1 MYPTMLTNIALYY
14 YLIYTPIQFWPCEA
28 QTHVA
33 MRSFG
38 LPQHG
43 TAAGIFHD
51 KGKAIIEI
59 AHLDAYTQYSL
70 LIGTPIRLSQNIT
83 LESSLGGRYTS
94 LKNLSS
100 YFDPVVHTVVSYVPD
115 AQSVLRV
122 TSGYDRGQFIARA
135 EQFYFISKEWSVAAG
150 WCLAN
155 NLPTALYA
163 QVSYI
168 HKQVGV
174 FWVQQGAYTA
184 MGFHWMKDRYTVS
197 VLIGNTQLL
206 GSSTLNYVP

>member
-43 TAAGIFHD
+43 TTAGIFHD

-70 LIGTPIRLSQNIT
+70 LLGTPIRLSQNIT

-150 WCLAN
+150 WCLDN

-174 FWVQQGAYTA
+174 FWVQQGVYTA
-184 MGFHWMKDRYTVS
+184 MGFHWMKDRFTVS
-197 VLIGNTQLL
+197 LLIGNTQLL
-206 GSSTLNYVP
+206 GSSTLNYIP

>member
-1 MYPTMLTNIALYY
+1 
-14 YLIYTPIQFWPCEA
+14 
-28 QTHVA
+28 
-33 MRSFG
+33 MRSFS

-43 TAAGIFHD
+43 TTAGIFNN

-59 AHLDAYTQYSL
+59 AHLDAYSQYGL
-70 LIGTPIRLSQNIT
+70 LLGTPIRLSQNTT

-94 LKNLSS
+94 LENLSS
-100 YFDPVVHTVVSYVPD
+100 YFDPVVHAIVSYVPD

-122 TSGYDRGQFIARA
+122 TTGYDRGQFIARA
-135 EQFYFISKEWSVAAG
+135 EQFYFISKEWSVVAG
-150 WCLAN
+150 WCRDEL
-155 NLPTALYA
+155 LPAALYA

-168 HKQVGV
+168 HKEVGV

-184 MGFHWMKDRYTVS
+184 MGFHLMKDRYTVS

-206 GSSTLNYVP
+206 GSATLNYVP

>member
-1 MYPTMLTNIALYY
+1 
-14 YLIYTPIQFWPCEA
+14 
-28 QTHVA
+28 

-43 TAAGIFHD
+43 TTAGIFHD

-70 LIGTPIRLSQNIT
+70 LLGTPIRLSQNIT

-150 WCLAN
+150 WCLDN

>member
-1 MYPTMLTNIALYY
+1 MLTNIALYY
-14 YLIYTPIQFWPCEA
+14 YLIYTPLQFWPCEA

-33 MRSFG
+33 MRNFG

-43 TAAGIFHD
+43 ATAGIFHD
-51 KGKAIIEI
+51 KGKAIIDI
-59 AHLDAYTQYSL
+59 AHLDVYSQYSL
-70 LIGTPIRLSQNIT
+70 LLGTPISLTENLT

-100 YFDPVVHTVVSYVPD
+100 YFDPIVHAIVSYVPD

-122 TSGYDRGQFIARA
+122 TTGYDRGQFIARA

-150 WCLAN
+150 WCRDDL
-155 NLPTALYA
+155 LPAALYA

-168 HKQVGV
+168 HKEVGV
-174 FWVQQGAYTA
+174 FWVQQGAYAA
-184 MGFHWMKDRYTVS
+184 MGFHWMKDRYTIS
-197 VLIGNTQLL
+197 ALIGNTKLV
-206 GSSTLNYVP
+206 GSATLNYIP

>member
-43 TAAGIFHD
+43 TTAGIFHD

-70 LIGTPIRLSQNIT
+70 LLGTPIRLSQNIT

-135 EQFYFISKEWSVAAG
+135 EQFYFISNEWSVAAG
-150 WCLAN
+150 WCLDD

>member
-43 TAAGIFHD
+43 TTAGIFHD

-70 LIGTPIRLSQNIT
+70 LLGTPIRLSQNIT

-150 WCLAN
+150 WCLDN

-184 MGFHWMKDRYTVS
+184 MGFNWMKDRYTVS

>member
-1 MYPTMLTNIALYY
+1 MLTNIALYY
-14 YLIYTPIQFWPCEA
+14 YLIYTPLQFWPCEA

-43 TAAGIFHD
+43 ATAGIFHD
-51 KGKAIIEI
+51 KGKAIIDI
-59 AHLDAYTQYSL
+59 AHLDVYSQYSL
-70 LIGTPIRLSQNIT
+70 LLGTPISLTENLT

-100 YFDPVVHTVVSYVPD
+100 YFDPIVHAIVSYVPD

-122 TSGYDRGQFIARA
+122 TTGYDRGQFIARA

-150 WCLAN
+150 WCRDDL
-155 NLPTALYA
+155 LPAALYA

-168 HKQVGV
+168 HKEVGV

-184 MGFHWMKDRYTVS
+184 MGFHLMKDRYTVS

-206 GSSTLNYVP
+206 GSATLNYVP

>member
-1 MYPTMLTNIALYY
+1 MLTNIALYY

-43 TAAGIFHD
+43 TTAGIFHD

-70 LIGTPIRLSQNIT
+70 LLGTPIRLSQNIT

-94 LKNLSS
+94 L
-100 YFDPVVHTVVSYVPD
+100 
-115 AQSVLRV
+115 
-122 TSGYDRGQFIARA
+122 
-135 EQFYFISKEWSVAAG
+135 
-150 WCLAN
+150 
-155 NLPTALYA
+155 
-163 QVSYI
+163 
-168 HKQVGV
+168 
-174 FWVQQGAYTA
+174 
-184 MGFHWMKDRYTVS
+184 
-197 VLIGNTQLL
+197 
-206 GSSTLNYVP
+206 

>member
-43 TAAGIFHD
+43 TTAGIFHD

-59 AHLDAYTQYSL
+59 DHLDAYTQYSL
-70 LIGTPIRLSQNIT
+70 LLGTPIRLSQNIT

-135 EQFYFISKEWSVAAG
+135 EQFYFISKEWSVAAW
-150 WCLAN
+150 WCLDD

-174 FWVQQGAYTA
+174 FWVQQGAYTE

>member
-43 TAAGIFHD
+43 TTAGIFHD

-70 LIGTPIRLSQNIT
+70 LLGTPIRLSQNIT
-83 LESSLGGRYTS
+83 LESSLCGRYTS

-150 WCLAN
+150 WCLDN

>member
-43 TAAGIFHD
+43 TTAGIFHD

-70 LIGTPIRLSQNIT
+70 LLGTPIRLSQNIT

-135 EQFYFISKEWSVAAG
+135 EQFYFISKEWSVAVG
-150 WCLAN
+150 WCLDD

-174 FWVQQGAYTA
+174 FWVQQGAYSA

>member
-43 TAAGIFHD
+43 TTAGIFHD

-70 LIGTPIRLSQNIT
+70 LLGTPIILSQNIT

-150 WCLAN
+150 WCLDN

>member
-1 MYPTMLTNIALYY
+1 MLTNIALYY

-43 TAAGIFHD
+43 TTAGIFHD

-150 WCLAN
+150 WCLDN

-174 FWVQQGAYTA
+174 FLVQQGAYTA

>member
-1 MYPTMLTNIALYY
+1 MLTNIALYY

-28 QTHVA
+28 QTHA
-33 MRSFG
+33 ALRSFG

-43 TAAGIFHD
+43 TTAGIFHN

-59 AHLDAYTQYSL
+59 AHLDAYSQYGFL
-70 LIGTPIRLSQNIT
+70 LGTPIRLSQNIT
-83 LESSLGGRYTS
+83 LESCLGGRYTS

-100 YFDPVVHTVVSYVPD
+100 YFDPVVHATVSYVPD

-122 TSGYDRGQFIARA
+122 TSGYDRGQLIARA

-150 WCLAN
+150 WCLDD

-184 MGFHWMKDRYTVS
+184 MGFHWMKDRFTVS
-197 VLIGNTQLL
+197 LLIGNTQLL
-206 GSSTLNYVP
+206 GSSTLNYIP

>member
-1 MYPTMLTNIALYY
+1 MLTNIALYY

-43 TAAGIFHD
+43 TTAGIFHD

-70 LIGTPIRLSQNIT
+70 LLGTPIRLSQNIT

-150 WCLAN
+150 WCLDN

-174 FWVQQGAYTA
+174 FWVQQGVYTA
-184 MGFHWMKDRYTVS
+184 MGFHWMKDRFTVS
-197 VLIGNTQLL
+197 LLIGNTQLL
-206 GSSTLNYVP
+206 GSSTLNYIP

>member
-1 MYPTMLTNIALYY
+1 MLTNIALYY

-38 LPQHG
+38 RPQHG

-70 LIGTPIRLSQNIT
+70 LLGTPIRLSQNIT

-122 TSGYDRGQFIARA
+122 TSGYDRGQFIARV
-135 EQFYFISKEWSVAAG
+135 EQHYFISNEWSITAS
-150 WCLAN
+150 WCHQ
-155 NLPTALYA
+155 PHFISALSA

-168 HKQVGV
+168 KKEMGV
-174 FWVQQGAYTA
+174 YWVQQGVYSAI
-184 MGFHWMKDRYTVS
+184 GFSWIQDRYSIS
-197 VLIGNTQLL
+197 VAFGNTRLL
-206 GSSTLNYVP
+206 ANATLNYVP

>member
-1 MYPTMLTNIALYY
+1 MLTNIALYY

-43 TAAGIFHD
+43 TTAGIFHD

-135 EQFYFISKEWSVAAG
+135 EQFYFISK
-150 WCLAN
+150 
-155 NLPTALYA
+155 
-163 QVSYI
+163 SYFTN
-168 HKQVGV
+168 G
-174 FWVQQGAYTA
+174 
-184 MGFHWMKDRYTVS
+184 
-197 VLIGNTQLL
+197 
-206 GSSTLNYVP
+206 

>member
-1 MYPTMLTNIALYY
+1 MLTNIALYY

-43 TAAGIFHD
+43 TTAGIFHD

-70 LIGTPIRLSQNIT
+70 LLGTPIRLSQNIT

-150 WCLAN
+150 WCLDN

-174 FWVQQGAYTA
+174 FLVQQGAYTA

>member
-43 TAAGIFHD
+43 TTAGIFHD

-70 LIGTPIRLSQNIT
+70 LLGTPIRLSQNIT

-150 WCLAN
+150 WCLDN

-184 MGFHWMKDRYTVS
+184 MGLHWMKDRFTVS
-197 VLIGNTQLL
+197 LLIGNTQLL
-206 GSSTLNYVP
+206 GSSTLNYIP

>member
-1 MYPTMLTNIALYY
+1 MLTNIALYY

-43 TAAGIFHD
+43 TTAGIFHD

-70 LIGTPIRLSQNIT
+70 LLGTPIRLSQNIT

-150 WCLAN
+150 WCLDN

-184 MGFHWMKDRYTVS
+184 MGFHWMKDRFTFS
-197 VLIGNTQLL
+197 LLIGNTQLL
-206 GSSTLNYVP
+206 GSSTLNYIP

>member
-1 MYPTMLTNIALYY
+1 MLTNIALYY
-14 YLIYTPIQFWPCEA
+14 YLIYTPIQFWPCDA

-43 TAAGIFHD
+43 TTAGIFHD

-70 LIGTPIRLSQNIT
+70 LLGTPIRLSQNIT

-150 WCLAN
+150 WCLDD